1 MIDISTCHFC
11 TILKIIINNHKER
24 WKQSHKSVKVDLR
37 EDDSMQKAV
46 VLEAGRVTRVYKCQ
60 SIVMGCCHLRQ
71 HMCLSGVKYISE
83 PCCS

>member
-1 MIDISTCHFC
+1 MFLHATFC
-11 TILKIIINNHKER
+11 TKLKIIINNDGNSLNE
-24 WKQSHKSVKVDLR
+24 SVKVDLL
-37 EDDSMQKAV
+37 EDDSVRKAV